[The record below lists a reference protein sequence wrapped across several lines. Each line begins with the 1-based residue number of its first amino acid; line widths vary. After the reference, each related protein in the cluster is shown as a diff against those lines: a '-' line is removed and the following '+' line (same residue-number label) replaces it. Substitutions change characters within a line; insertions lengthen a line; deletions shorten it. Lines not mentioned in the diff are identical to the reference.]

1 MVFTYSGNP
10 NNSDLDQVRFEL
22 QDTDETDA
30 LFSDNELNFLI
41 DKYKQLDRVI
51 YEACKILIAKYS
63 RFVDESQGK
72 VSIRASQLVEN
83 YRNLLREYELILLAN
98 SCIYIGGVNTEE
110 YENINNN
117 KHLIKHQFSDND
129 GDNPRVW
136 RRK

>member
-22 QDTDETDA
+22 QDTDETEA
-30 LFSDNELNFLI
+30 LFSDSELSFLI

-72 VSIRASQLVEN
+72 ISIRASQLVEN

-110 YENINNN
+110 YENINHN